1 MFLPKTII
9 FNNNLTFQLIDRR
22 KAPVD
27 GRSPAAVD
35 RSAVEWFH
43 ATGSLV
49 SPPRCFNL
57 ETLKRGFAA

>member
-35 RSAVEWFH
+35 RFAVDHF
-43 ATGSLV
+43 AVDL
-49 SPPRCFNL
+49 C
-57 ETLKRGFAA
+57 GFPLGGLIEVFGIDNIYPW

>member
-27 GRSPAAVD
+27 GRSDLRPVD
-35 RSAVEWFH
+35 RSAVDHFVVDRS
-43 ATGSLV
+43 AV
-49 SPPRCFNL
+49 DR
-57 ETLKRGFAA
+57 FAVDHFA